1 MLSTLSA
8 WLTCFERRAAN
19 PLTLPESVNDR
30 LNDRLSAHERA
41 RLARSIAI
49 FQLGESSEGRTL
61 LELARR
67 AADRHHAPELVGITE
82 CFIREEQRHAALLRS
97 FMEDNGIPPLQ
108 RSWTQ
113 GVFRVLRRFAGF
125 ELAITVLITAEMI
138 GVQYY
143 RALLNSTRS
152 KRLRALCS
160 VLMQDEALHLAYESE
175 LLLSMRRGRAG
186 ALSTLTTI
194 LHGCFHAATAL
205 VVWYDHR
212 QVLRYAGHTP
222 VSFLRTC
229 LTHYALYFLA
239 PRPRVRRVMYP

>member
-19 PLTLPESVNDR
+19 PLALPEG
-30 LNDRLSAHERA
+30 LNDRLSAQERA
-41 RLARSIAI
+41 RIARSIAV

-61 LELARR
+61 RELARR
-67 AADRHHAPELVGITE
+67 TAARHDAPELVGITE
-82 CFIREEQRHAALLRS
+82 CFIREEQRHAALLGA
-97 FMEDNGIPPLQ
+97 FMGDNDIPLLQ
-108 RSWTQ
+108 RSWTHA
-113 GVFRVLRRFAGF
+113 VFRVVRGIAGF

-143 RALLNSTRS
+143 RTLLNSTRS

-175 LLLSMRRGRAG
+175 LLLAMRRRRSAP
-186 ALSTLTTI
+186 LSTLTTI
-194 LHGCFHAATAL
+194 VHGVFHAATAL
-205 VVWYDHR
+205 VVWCDHR
-212 QVLRYAGHTP
+212 EVLRYAGHTP

-229 LTHYALYFLA
+229 LNHYALYFLT
-239 PRPRVRRVMYP
+239 PRPRVRRVLYP